1 MDTIR
6 NGGKMREMKDK
17 RDRGRKRG
25 RKRLL
30 EVLCK
35 VNSFFILVKGGRGGG
50 GILERDK
57 DRENS

>member
-25 RKRLL
+25 RKREKEIIRSTL
-30 EVLCK
+30 
-35 VNSFFILVKGGRGGG
+35 
-50 GILERDK
+50 
-57 DRENS
+57 